1 MIDADRLEAMAAL
14 VGLTLDPAYRAS
26 VIEYII
32 ELLEAA
38 EQLGGLPLDETV
50 EPAPIFRP

>member
-38 EQLGGLPLDETV
+38 EQLAGFPLDETV